1 MSEPKE
7 PEEKKEPDDS
17 WERFGRVVQ
26 AALSVPKEEV
36 VKSME
41 EEKER
46 NASKRSGDD
55 ENE

>member
-41 EEKER
+41 EEKGREER
-46 NASKRSGDD
+46 TRKRNRR
-55 ENE
+55 EK